1 MPQLNK
7 ISALPLYYQLAQT
20 LRDKI
25 RTGEYLTGDQISSER
40 QLMDTYDVSR
50 NTVRDAIDCLVNEG
64 LLVRDHGRG
73 TFVADPTLK
82 LGLMRLTSFTE
93 DMRERHQVPSSR
105 LISKEVAAPP
115 PSIQKQLGLLN
126 GDQAFHI
133 VRLRYADGIPM
144 SLNISYFTLDTCPGL
159 VDEELENQ
167 SVYEVL
173 ERKFGIRIARAEQ
186 IIRADSASEYQAEM
200 LGVKSG
206 VPILVIEGVVF
217 QEDGKPIEHLCS
229 IYRSDRYVFS
239 INPVR
244 VSSSIQPNGGEPKSL
259 R

>member
-7 ISALPLYYQLAQT
+7 ISALPLYYQLAQA

-25 RTGEYLTGDQISSER
+25 RAGEYTKGDQIASER
-40 QLMDTYDVSR
+40 ELMDVYRVSR

-64 LLVRDHGRG
+64 LLVREHGRG

-105 LISKEVAAPP
+105 LISKEVLTPP
-115 PSIQKQLGLLN
+115 PAVQKQLGLLEYEKV
-126 GDQAFHI
+126 FKI

-144 SLNISYFTLDTCPGL
+144 ALNISYFTLDSCPGL
-159 VDEELENQ
+159 VEEDLENQ
-167 SVYEVL
+167 SVYEIL
-173 ERKFGIRIARAEQ
+173 ERKFGVRIARAEQ
-186 IIRADSASEYQAEM
+186 IIRADNASDYQAQM
-200 LGVKSG
+200 LSVNAG
-206 VPILVIEGVVF
+206 VPILVIEGVVY
-217 QEDGKPIEHLCS
+217 QEDGRPIEHLCS

-244 VSSSIQPNGGEPKSL
+244 LSSTAQVNGGESKS
-259 R
+259 